1 MRIAA
6 SAIERGRDDMETFG
20 TELRKR
26 GSYIDEARVAKKR
39 HRHQTNKK
47 SLSFSNYQ
55 PRRRDAREYLDGHN
69 RHIYIREKPSIRYD
83 DTTTLDG
90 SG

>member
-26 GSYIDEARVAKKR
+26 GSYIDELRVAKKDIAIGL
-39 HRHQTNKK
+39 TK
-47 SLSFSNYQ
+47 S
-55 PRRRDAREYLDGHN
+55 H
-69 RHIYIREKPSIRYD
+69 
-83 DTTTLDG
+83 
-90 SG
+90 